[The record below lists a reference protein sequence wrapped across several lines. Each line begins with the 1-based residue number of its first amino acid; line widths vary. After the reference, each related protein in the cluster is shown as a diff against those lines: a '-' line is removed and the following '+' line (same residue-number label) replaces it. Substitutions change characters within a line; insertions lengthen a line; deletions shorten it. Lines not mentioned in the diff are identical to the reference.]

1 MDDSERLL
9 IQKLLV
15 KEARQMIYK
24 YKTHKNKKTAG
35 DDMKLKK
42 TLTITMDEKDDIG
55 DQLMVMSQEE
65 AAHI

>member
-1 MDDSERLL
+1 
-9 IQKLLV
+9 
-15 KEARQMIYK
+15 MIYK